1 MDVGHWWLRANFQK
15 QLLAASLLLC
25 RVCVLLLR
33 CPGGAFMAGHPLMYK
48 PAYKLWM
55 QQLAEQGIHMRVFA
69 GACLLAAEE
78 Q

>member
-1 MDVGHWWLRANFQK
+1 
-15 QLLAASLLLC
+15 
-25 RVCVLLLR
+25 
-33 CPGGAFMAGHPLMYK
+33 MYK

-69 GACLLAAEE
+69 GACVLAAEE